1 MANVSLNRE
10 AAAVKEIGGWLF
22 MKLIQINAESTKM
35 NKSRASRDIF
45 WGGRSFW
52 SLWDVSEPM
61 RLVTKKKS

>member
-22 MKLIQINAESTKM
+22 MKLIQITAESTKM

-45 WGGRSFW
+45 
-52 SLWDVSEPM
+52 
-61 RLVTKKKS
+61 

>member
-22 MKLIQINAESTKM
+22 LKKIQIIAESIKV

-45 WGGRSFW
+45 
-52 SLWDVSEPM
+52 
-61 RLVTKKKS
+61 